1 MLEISAAIITLNA
14 GETIRKTLAALDFT
28 AEIVVVD
35 SGSTDR
41 TLDIC
46 REYGAR
52 IYSRDWE
59 GFGRQKNWA
68 IEQARCTWVLS
79 LDADEEV
86 SAELAREIRELDEA
100 APYDGY
106 RLPRLN
112 HYFGRPLYHGGQYP
126 DLQLRLFRKG
136 RGRYNERPVHEAV
149 ILEGRAGRLKGNLLH
164 YSYGSIAEYLEKFQR
179 YTRLEA
185 ERLHAEGERPG
196 ALGCLRRMVLAPC
209 AKFIRRYIFKRGFL
223 DGMPGF
229 LAAALSSFTMIVSY
243 ARLWEKYQPGP
254 AGPQRPDR

>member
-1 MLEISAAIITLNA
+1 MLEISAVIITLNA
-14 GETIRKTLAALDFT
+14 EGTIRNTLTALDFT

-35 SGSTDR
+35 SGSRDR
-41 TLDIC
+41 TLEIC

-52 IYSRDWE
+52 IYEWE
-59 GFGRQKNWA
+59 WPGYGRQKNRA
-68 IEQARCTWVLS
+68 IEQAVCPWVLS
-79 LDADEEV
+79 LDADEQV
-86 SAELAREIRELDEA
+86 TAELAREIRALEEN

-136 RGRYNERPVHEAV
+136 RGRYNERPLHESV
-149 ILEGRAGRLKGNLLH
+149 VLEGRAGRLEGNLLH

-179 YTRLEA
+179 YTCLEA
-185 ERLHAEGERPG
+185 ERLQAAGERPG
-196 ALGCLRRMVLAPC
+196 TFRCLRRMVLSPW
-209 AKFIRRYIFKRGFL
+209 AKFLRRYFFKRGFL

-229 LAAALSSFTMIVSY
+229 LAAAFTSFTMIVSY